1 MTTEHRERDLL
12 QPFCNQ
18 NLRIFVLECFEDN
31 ADIIHLESEVI
42 QRRVKTRPPP
52 QDSQADDT
60 IADMTVIGLIE
71 ALRNPLHA
79 EDGFVERPHSLLV
92 LGIECQV
99 SDSSRHDSS
108 SVAAACSFATR
119 VETI

>member
-12 QPFCNQ
+12 QTFCDQ
-18 NLRIFVLECFEDN
+18 NLGIFVVEFFQDA
-31 ADIIHLESEVI
+31 ADIVHLESEVI

-71 ALRNPLHA
+71 ALCDPLHELALKLMEQTHFDISTAGEIA
-79 EDGFVERPHSLLV
+79 EIWRRKS
-92 LGIECQV
+92 
-99 SDSSRHDSS
+99 
-108 SVAAACSFATR
+108 
-119 VETI
+119 